1 MSHIGPSTRGRGGPG
16 KGGARRADNA
26 RIYGNP
32 LPLLFVEPDLP
43 PASASLTRRL
53 THPNGLLRPRGLLHA
68 VGLSIGLRPTDVIN
82 PHCEGVLDLATK
94 SVWVTDPRS
103 VLVLWQR
110 GFFGKGHL
118 SRSEPSWLAR
128 QVNNRRAAAQGKMT
142 SEELT
147 ARRRA
152 ERKQF
157 KLDRARAIAAA
168 AAEAEAAFRE
178 RGEVVVP
185 ALSGPNIPSA
195 ATWRPAQVAQAAQ
208 VPQSTGDLTTDDAGD
223 APATT
228 AGDPAPGQSN
238 TFSADEDEPIED
250 VEHLQLTLAEAFFL
264 AYALDCLTVYDADT
278 VRIFLSHH
286 PCNRHRTHPPDLWL
300 ACQNAHVPPSLDL
313 PSPLPDLH
321 PDNPFLINY
330 AVYHHYRSLGW
341 VVRGG
346 IKFCAD
352 FLLYKKGP
360 VFTHAEFAL
369 AVIPSYEDP
378 DEQTLNPQ
386 DGAPYTWTWLSTIN
400 RVNAQVMKTL
410 VLVYV
415 TIPSRARLP
424 PGALTGPACLAHY
437 SVREIVVRRFIPAR
451 MRDEN
456 AR

>member
-1 MSHIGPSTRGRGGPG
+1 MSLIGPSTRGRGGGGPG
-16 KGGARRADNA
+16 KGGARRADNN
-26 RIYGNP
+26 RVYGNP
-32 LPLLFVEPDLP
+32 LPLLFVEPEP
-43 PASASLTRRL
+43 PRRILERL
-53 THPNGLLRPRGLLHA
+53 TPGGILHS
-68 VGLSIGLRPTDVIN
+68 LGLRPTEVIN
-82 PHCEGVLDLATK
+82 PHCEGVFDPATK
-94 SVWVTDPRS
+94 SVWVTDMRS
-103 VLVLWQR
+103 VLILWQR

-128 QVNNRRAAAQGKMT
+128 QVNDRRAAAQGKMT

-147 ARRRA
+147 ARRRS

-168 AAEAEAAFRE
+168 AAEAEAAFKE

-195 ATWRPAQVAQAAQ
+195 ATWRPAQAAGS
-208 VPQSTGDLTTDDAGD
+208 STEGIA
-223 APATT
+223 
-228 AGDPAPGQSN
+228 N
-238 TFSADEDEPIED
+238 TFSTDADEPIED
-250 VEHLQLTLAEAFFL
+250 VEHLQLTLQEAFFL

-278 VRIFLSHH
+278 DIAL
-286 PCNRHRTHPPDLWL
+286 TLQDLWL
-300 ACQNAHVPPSLDL
+300 ACQHAHIPPAINSSIPRQNSPSLHLDSSTL
-313 PSPLPDLH
+313 SFDTSTLAL
-321 PDNPFLINY
+321 DNPFLINY

-369 AVIPSYEDP
+369 AVIPSYEAP
-378 DEQTLNPQ
+378 EERTLNPE

-415 TIPSRARLP
+415 TIPARERLP
-424 PGALTGPACLAHY
+424 TDALFSPACLAHY

>member
-1 MSHIGPSTRGRGGPG
+1 MSLIGPSTRGRGGPG

-26 RIYGNP
+26 RVYGNP
-32 LPLLFVEPDLP
+32 LPLLFVEPEP
-43 PASASLTRRL
+43 PRRIL
-53 THPNGLLRPRGLLHA
+53 DRLSHRGLMYTL
-68 VGLSIGLRPTDVIN
+68 GLRPTEVLN
-82 PHCEGVLDLATK
+82 PRCEGVFDPATR
-94 SVWVTDPRS
+94 SVWVTDMRS
-103 VLVLWQR
+103 VLILWQR

-128 QVNNRRAAAQGKMT
+128 QVNDRRSAAQGKMT

-147 ARRRA
+147 ARRRS

-168 AAEAEAAFRE
+168 AAEAEAAFKE

-195 ATWRPAQVAQAAQ
+195 ATWRPAQTVTSSSTDATAA
-208 VPQSTGDLTTDDAGD
+208 GAGD
-223 APATT
+223 TT
-228 AGDPAPGQSN
+228 AGQAN
-238 TFSADEDEPIED
+238 TYSTEADEPIED
-250 VEHLQLTLAEAFFL
+250 VEHLQLTLQEAFFL

-278 VRIFLSHH
+278 DTAFTLQ
-286 PCNRHRTHPPDLWL
+286 DLWL
-300 ACQNAHVPPSLDL
+300 TCQHAHIPYSIEPEF
-313 PSPLPDLH
+313 H
-321 PDNPFLINY
+321 PDNPFLVNY
-330 AVYHHYRSLGW
+330 AVYNHYRSLGW

-369 AVIPSYEDP
+369 AVIPSYEAP
-378 DEQTLNPQ
+378 EERTLNPE
-386 DGAPYTWTWLSTIN
+386 DGAPYTWIWLSTIN

-415 TIPSRARLP
+415 TVPARCRIPP
-424 PGALTGPACLAHY
+424 DALRSPACLAHY

>member
-1 MSHIGPSTRGRGGPG
+1 MSLIGPSTRGRGGGGGPG
-16 KGGARRADNA
+16 KGGARRADNN
-26 RIYGNP
+26 RVYGNP
-32 LPLLFVEPDLP
+32 LPLLFVEPEP
-43 PASASLTRRL
+43 PRRILERL
-53 THPNGLLRPRGLLHA
+53 TPGGVLHS
-68 VGLSIGLRPTDVIN
+68 LGLRPTEVIN
-82 PHCEGVLDLATK
+82 PHCEGVFDPATK
-94 SVWVTDPRS
+94 SIWVTDMRS
-103 VLVLWQR
+103 VLILWQR

-128 QVNNRRAAAQGKMT
+128 QVNDRRAAAQGKMT

-147 ARRRA
+147 ARRRS

-168 AAEAEAAFRE
+168 AAEAEAAFKE

-195 ATWRPAQVAQAAQ
+195 ATWRPAQTAGSSTEAGNNST
-208 VPQSTGDLTTDDAGD
+208 PPGTGD
-223 APATT
+223 TT
-228 AGDPAPGQSN
+228 AGQAN
-238 TFSADEDEPIED
+238 TFSIDADEPIED
-250 VEHLQLTLAEAFFL
+250 VEHLQLTLQEAFFL

-278 VRIFLSHH
+278 DTAL
-286 PCNRHRTHPPDLWL
+286 TLQDLWL
-300 ACQNAHVPPSLDL
+300 ACQHAHMPHIQRSI
-313 PSPLPDLH
+313 SSDLH
-321 PDNPFLINY
+321 SISSNLSPDNPFLINY

-369 AVIPSYEDP
+369 AVIPSYEAP
-378 DEQTLNPQ
+378 EERTLNPE

-415 TIPSRARLP
+415 AIPARDRLP
-424 PGALTGPACLAHY
+424 AGALLSPACLAHY

>member
-1 MSHIGPSTRGRGGPG
+1 MSLIGPSTRGRRGGGPG
-16 KGGARRADNA
+16 KGGARRADNN
-26 RIYGNP
+26 RVYGNP
-32 LPLLFVEPDLP
+32 LPLLFVEPEP
-43 PASASLTRRL
+43 PRRILERL
-53 THPNGLLRPRGLLHA
+53 TPGGILHS
-68 VGLSIGLRPTDVIN
+68 LGLRPTEAIN
-82 PHCEGVLDLATK
+82 PHCEGVFDPATK
-94 SVWVTDPRS
+94 SVWVIDMRS
-103 VLVLWQR
+103 VLILWQR

-128 QVNNRRAAAQGKMT
+128 QVNDRRAAAQGKMT

-147 ARRRA
+147 ARRRS

-168 AAEAEAAFRE
+168 AAEAEAAFKE

-195 ATWRPAQVAQAAQ
+195 ATWRPAQAAGS
-208 VPQSTGDLTTDDAGD
+208 STEGSSITQGGSASETEHPSLAGNDA
-223 APATT
+223 
-228 AGDPAPGQSN
+228 
-238 TFSADEDEPIED
+238 DEPIED
-250 VEHLQLTLAEAFFL
+250 VEHLQLTLQEAFFL

-278 VRIFLSHH
+278 DTAL
-286 PCNRHRTHPPDLWL
+286 TLQDLWL
-300 ACQNAHVPPSLDL
+300 ACQHAHTPHIQRSIA
-313 PSPLPDLH
+313 PDLH
-321 PDNPFLINY
+321 SITPSLSPDNPFLINY

-369 AVIPSYEDP
+369 AIIPSYEAL
-378 DEQTLNPQ
+378 EERTLNPE

-415 TIPSRARLP
+415 TIPARERLP
-424 PGALTGPACLAHY
+424 ADALLSPACLAHY

>member
-1 MSHIGPSTRGRGGPG
+1 MSLIGPSTRGRGGGGPG
-16 KGGARRADNA
+16 KGGARRADNN
-26 RIYGNP
+26 RVYGNP
-32 LPLLFVEPDLP
+32 LPLLFVEPEP
-43 PASASLTRRL
+43 PRRL
-53 THPNGLLRPRGLLHA
+53 LERLTPGGILHS
-68 VGLSIGLRPTDVIN
+68 LGLRPTEVIN
-82 PHCEGVLDLATK
+82 PHCEGVFDSATK
-94 SVWVTDPRS
+94 SVWVTDMRS
-103 VLVLWQR
+103 VLILWQR

-128 QVNNRRAAAQGKMT
+128 QVNDRRAAAQGKMT

-147 ARRRA
+147 ARRRS

-168 AAEAEAAFRE
+168 AAEAEAAFKE

-195 ATWRPAQVAQAAQ
+195 ATWRPSQATGSATENPSARGGPTVAGENM
-208 VPQSTGDLTTDDAGD
+208 PN
-223 APATT
+223 P
-228 AGDPAPGQSN
+228 
-238 TFSADEDEPIED
+238 PIED
-250 VEHLQLTLAEAFFL
+250 VEHLQLTLQEAFFL

-278 VRIFLSHH
+278 DTAL
-286 PCNRHRTHPPDLWL
+286 TLQDLWL
-300 ACQNAHVPPSLDL
+300 ACQHAHIPSAGNSPIPRQIYLSLELD
-313 PSPLPDLH
+313 PSTLS
-321 PDNPFLINY
+321 PDNPFLVNY

-369 AVIPSYEDP
+369 AVIPSYEAP
-378 DEQTLNPQ
+378 GERTLNPE

-415 TIPSRARLP
+415 TIPARERLP
-424 PGALTGPACLAHY
+424 AGALLGPACLAHY